1 MPDLKP
7 MGLGEVLDGA
17 LTIFRRHFL
26 LFVKIGAVALWF
38 PVALSVYIN
47 LSGGSQQHVFLAL
60 VANVVQYFA
69 GLFLTA
75 SAIRVISDSYLGQE
89 PQLGDAI
96 SLGASKIWP
105 LFVVGLLKGIVLGL
119 IAMAIGIV
127 AAITIPLL
135 ATGRAGGVAA
145 LVTVITVIGG
155 GFVLILVACGYA
167 VTTAVVVLESLNSSS
182 DALGRSWSL
191 TKDFRLKI
199 FGIFVVTGLMVY
211 LPVLALAMLGG
222 FLSVATPIAGQVFEV
237 LASGLPIILTPLLSC
252 VLTLVYYD
260 LRVRREG
267 FDLQVLSEQL
277 STLTSGARG

>member
-26 LFVKIGAVALWF
+26 LFVKIGAVALWL
-38 PVALSVYIN
+38 PVALYVYIS
-47 LSGGSQQHVFLAL
+47 LSGGGQQHVGLSF
-60 VANVVQYFA
+60 VANIVQYFA

-75 SAIRVISDSYLGQE
+75 SAIRVISDSYLGHE

-105 LFVVGLLKGIVLGL
+105 LFVVGLSKGIIIGL
-119 IAMAIGIV
+119 IAMVIGIGAAIGI
-127 AAITIPLL
+127 PLMVTRG
-135 ATGRAGGVAA
+135 ASGVAV
-145 LVTVITVIGG
+145 LVGIVAFCGG
-155 GFVLILVACGYA
+155 GWLLIFVACGYA
-167 VTTAVVVLESLNSSS
+167 VTTPIVVLESLNSSS

-191 TKDFRLKI
+191 TRDFRLKI

-211 LPVLALAMLGG
+211 LPVIVIAALGG
-222 FLSVATPIAGQVFEV
+222 YLVGATPLAGQAFEV
-237 LASGLPIILTPLLSC
+237 VAAALPIVLTPLLSC

-267 FDLQVLSEQL
+267 FDLQVLSDQL
-277 STLTSGARG
+277 STLSTGARG

>member
-1 MPDLKP
+1 MPDLRP

-26 LFVKIGAVALWF
+26 LFVKIGAVALWL
-38 PVALSVYIN
+38 PVALVIYIN
-47 LSGGSQQHVFLAL
+47 LSGGRPQHVGLAL
-60 VANVVQYFA
+60 VASIVQYFA

-75 SAIRVISDSYLGQE
+75 SAIRVISDSYLGHE

-105 LFVVGLLKGIVLGL
+105 LFVVGLGKGIILGL
-119 IAMAIGIV
+119 IAMGIGVV
-127 AAITIPLL
+127 AAIMIPLMI
-135 ATGRAGGVAA
+135 TGGAGGVAVLA
-145 LVTVITVIGG
+145 AIIAVVGG
-155 GFVLILVACGYA
+155 SWLLAFVACGYA
-167 VTTAVVVLESLNSSS
+167 VTTPIVVLENLSSSS

-191 TKDFRLKI
+191 TRDFKLKI
-199 FGIFVVTGLMVY
+199 FGIFFVTGLMVY
-211 LPVLALAMLGG
+211 LPVLMLGAIG
-222 FLSVATPIAGQVFEV
+222 EFLALRTPGVGQGFEV
-237 LASGLPIILTPLLSC
+237 VAGALPIVLTPLLSC

-277 STLTSGARG
+277 STMTTGVNG